1 MIFQAVASVKEK
13 DRELEQERHVV
24 QVLRQDCDQ
33 ALATLKQHGLMV
45 DTTIEVGNS
54 NQSNSSNLFY
64 GSSLIPLNP
73 YVTG

>member
-13 DRELEQERHVV
+13 GRELEQERHVV

-45 DTTIEVGNS
+45 DTTIEVGILNID
-54 NQSNSSNLFY
+54 F
-64 GSSLIPLNP
+64 SSLFLQ
-73 YVTG
+73 YCG